1 MSSLYKEGRPSYYS
15 AVRAVLLSRFISLT
29 GTNMTTVAL
38 PWFVLATTGSTA
50 KMGIVLAC
58 QTLPAFALGIPGGS
72 IVAAL
77 GSRRALVLGD
87 AMRAP
92 LLAAV
97 PILHAAGALSFPTLL
112 ALVTAIGV
120 FSVPYA
126 AASSSL
132 LPDIVGEDEQE
143 VAHAQASLQVA
154 IQVTGILGPVA
165 AGVLIPL
172 IGAPRLLYLDA
183 ASYAISAFV
192 IVAFVRVGRAIVPSG
207 RRRGVLAG
215 VRHVFADPL
224 LASIVTVGL
233 VAHLGLAALFASLPA
248 LAFRDF
254 HDARTAGLLFAS
266 DAIGS
271 VAGGVLAMR
280 LARRVKPLR
289 LGIAGFAAM
298 SAPLWLLTLGTP
310 LALTVGVMFLF
321 GIGGPLGVS
330 PISAILTTRAPGEI
344 RPQVVSAFLSIT
356 SAGTP
361 LGALV
366 TGYAIERAGF
376 RPTYAGIAAAMTLA
390 TLLLVWCVRRVSVL
404 PAPVPT
410 LS

>member
-1 MSSLYKEGRPSYYS
+1 M
-15 AVRAVLLSRFISLT
+15 RAVLISRFISLT
-29 GTNMTTVAL
+29 GTNMTLVAL

-50 KMGIVLAC
+50 KMGLVLAC

-72 IVAAL
+72 VVAAL
-77 GSRRALVLGD
+77 GSRRALIVGD
-87 AMRAP
+87 AARAP

-97 PILHAAGALSFPTLL
+97 PILQATGHLSFPTLL
-112 ALVTAIGV
+112 GLVTAIGI

-126 AASSSL
+126 AAASSL

-154 IQVTGILGPVA
+154 IQTTGILGPVA

-172 IGAPRLLYLDA
+172 IGAPRLLYVDA
-183 ASYAISAFV
+183 ASYAISALV
-192 IVAFVRVGRAIVPSG
+192 IVAFVQVGKAVARAG

-233 VAHLGLAALFASLPA
+233 VAHVGLAALFASLPA

-254 HDARTAGLLFAS
+254 HDARTAGVLFAS

-271 VAGGVLAMR
+271 VAGGLLAMR
-280 LARRVKPLR
+280 LARRVKPMR

-298 SAPLWLLTLGTP
+298 SAPLWLLTIGTP
-310 LALTVGVMFLF
+310 LTLTVVVMFLF
-321 GIGGPLGVS
+321 GIGGPLGIS
-330 PISAILTTRAPGEI
+330 PISAIMTTRAPGEI
-344 RPQVVSAFLSIT
+344 RPQVVAAFLSIT
-356 SAGTP
+356 SAGIP

-366 TGYAIERAGF
+366 TGYAIERVGF
-376 RPTYAGIAAAMTLA
+376 RATYGGVASAMTFA
-390 TLLLVWCVRRVSVL
+390 TLLLMWCVRRVNAIPAAV
-404 PAPVPT
+404 PAPTP
-410 LS
+410 S